1 MSSNNELANQRTK
14 KRNSYFLRTQS
25 TLINGEKIIPFNS
38 LYSKSKH
45 KSNSLSKSKKKINTP
60 KKMHKNYTT
69 YTKSAKAKRYIN
81 PKNQKEKNKYM
92 TTNNLGGIDLNRIS
106 GSSHSSN
113 HLNYINN
120 RNIIPFETN
129 GFSVYGTGNAESEER
144 EKELKNK
151 NINYT

>member
-1 MSSNNELANQRTK
+1 MSSNNELANQTTK
-14 KRNSYFLRTQS
+14 NRNSYFLRTQS

-69 YTKSAKAKRYIN
+69 NTKSAKAKRYIN
-81 PKNQKEKNKYM
+81 QKSQKENNKYM
-92 TTNNLGGIDLNRIS
+92 TTSNLGGIDLNRIS

-129 GFSVYGTGNAESEER
+129 VFSVYGTGNIEGDESE
-144 EKELKNK
+144 KN
-151 NINYT
+151 